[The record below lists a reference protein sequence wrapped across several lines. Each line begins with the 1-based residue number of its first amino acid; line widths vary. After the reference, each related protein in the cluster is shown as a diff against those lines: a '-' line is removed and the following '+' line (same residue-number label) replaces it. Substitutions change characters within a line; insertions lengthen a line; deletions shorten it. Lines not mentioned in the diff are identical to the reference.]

1 MADPDFQIP
10 ADLQP
15 DQDDFSFD
23 LRQTLNAIVGLRSF
37 IPDDAYTAQTLGTER
52 EGSGVVIN
60 ESGLIATIGYLVP
73 EAETIWINTNDGRA
87 IPGHALAYDQE
98 TGFGLVQALGKLEL
112 PALEIGDS
120 DQLSRGDR
128 CILAGSGGRQ
138 QAIKNRIV
146 ARQDFAGYWEYALDD
161 ALFTSPPHPVWG
173 GTGLIGEEGK
183 LLGIGSLIIQRG
195 NEGGRHDMNMVVPIS
210 LLSAI
215 LPDLTSYGRVDR
227 PPRPWLGMFATESED
242 AVVVAGVADSGP
254 AAKAGVRAGD
264 EILAVDGGDVNDL
277 GMMWRQIWAT
287 GVAGTEVRLKLQ
299 RGSNVINLP
308 VSSADRASYLKAPKF
323 H

>member
-1 MADPDFQIP
+1 MA
-10 ADLQP
+10 
-15 DQDDFSFD
+15 
-23 LRQTLNAIVGLRSF
+23 G
-37 IPDDAYTAQTLGTER
+37 
-52 EGSGVVIN
+52 
-60 ESGLIATIGYLVP
+60 
-73 EAETIWINTNDGRA
+73 
-87 IPGHALAYDQE
+87 
-98 TGFGLVQALGKLEL
+98 
-112 PALEIGDS
+112 
-120 DQLSRGDR
+120 
-128 CILAGSGGRQ
+128 
-138 QAIKNRIV
+138 
-146 ARQDFAGYWEYALDD
+146 
-161 ALFTSPPHPVWG
+161 
-173 GTGLIGEEGK
+173 
-183 LLGIGSLIIQRG
+183 
-195 NEGGRHDMNMVVPIS
+195 
-210 LLSAI
+210 
-215 LPDLTSYGRVDR
+215 VDR